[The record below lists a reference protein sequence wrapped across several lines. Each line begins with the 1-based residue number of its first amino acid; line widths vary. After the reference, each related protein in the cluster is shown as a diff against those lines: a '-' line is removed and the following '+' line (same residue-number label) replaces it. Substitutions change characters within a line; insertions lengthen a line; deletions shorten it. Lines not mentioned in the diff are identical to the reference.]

1 MAVVVE
7 LNDYYIDSNS
17 FDNVVDKFVAVAV
30 VGINDDFVDIDYN
43 DFDVELDIDL
53 KVGEDEKGDLYI
65 VFDYKIVFDD

>member
-53 KVGEDEKGDLYI
+53 KVGEDEKGDLYS
-65 VFDYKIVFDD
+65 VFD

>member
-1 MAVVVE
+1 MVVE